1 MSDFAVTHVFF
12 SSRTTHDIYLGY
24 SYKHQDFISLCN
36 HCAHKRVTD
45 IMTDETTLQTHPPAK
60 DDKKPSV
67 SVNTRGPKR
76 QSSNSPNLRGGAP
89 GARSASRGSNKK
101 APISSAVESGSDTAS
116 RKGSESNKTQEHR
129 AKNQAAGGRGQLH
142 RKAQPSAS
150 QGTRTSKDPVSEQ
163 SSSPPPAQNK
173 ELSDALS
180 SLQRVI
186 ADLKTTSPVQQPI
199 GANNTPSMPIA
210 HVQSNLASHAPV
222 FQPGAAGYPGSEQK
236 HRKAVSLGVSNSGF
250 NSFSPHL
257 GAMMEDAEDIGVF
270 EEGEIQ
276 ERHYP
281 QQGQHQPRSQ
291 SQSFLAP
298 RFAALAAQQ
307 EHDLVG
313 PTGRPQLAPGFM
325 FGARKRS
332 SGPMGPPINEEDIGF
347 QFPQQGQQGFAPD
360 ASQQEQTHKR
370 SESGEI
376 TGIMAEQVNLYL
388 VNCPSP
394 FKIMLDRYPKSDRSF
409 TATAT
414 GLVST
419 TTCIQSGSFV
429 SDAWSSLEPSCT

>member
-1 MSDFAVTHVFF
+1 LRDLSVFLC
-12 SSRTTHDIYLGY
+12 SRTTHDIYLGY
-24 SYKHQDFISLCN
+24 NYKQQDFISFCN
-36 HCAHKRVTD
+36 HCAHKRVTN
-45 IMTDETTLQTHPPAK
+45 IMTDEIKPQTHPVK
-60 DDKKPSV
+60 DEKKLSV
-67 SVNTRGPKR
+67 STNTRGPKR

-101 APISSAVESGSDTAS
+101 TPVSSAIESGSDTAS
-116 RKGSESNKTQEHR
+116 RKGSESGKTQEHR
-129 AKNQAAGGRGQLH
+129 IKNQTAGRGPLH

-150 QGTRTSKDPVSEQ
+150 QGARNAKDPGSEQ
-163 SSSPPPAQNK
+163 SSSPVPAQNK

-186 ADLKTTSPVQQPI
+186 ADLKTTSPVQQPV
-199 GANNTPSMPIA
+199 GANNPPSMPTA
-210 HVQSNLASHAPV
+210 HVQSNLASHAPA
-222 FQPGAAGYPGSEQK
+222 FQPGAAGYSGLGADQK

-257 GAMMEDAEDIGVF
+257 GAMMEDAEDTGVF

-276 ERHYP
+276 ERYYP

-307 EHDLVG
+307 EQDLVG

-325 FGARKRS
+325 FGARKR
-332 SGPMGPPINEEDIGF
+332 GPMGPPINEEDIGF
-347 QFPQQGQQGFAPD
+347 QFPQQEQQGFA
-360 ASQQEQTHKR
+360 AEVSQQGQQTHRR

-376 TGIMAEQVNLYL
+376 TGIMAEQVK
-388 VNCPSP
+388 
-394 FKIMLDRYPKSDRSF
+394 F
-409 TATAT
+409 
-414 GLVST
+414 
-419 TTCIQSGSFV
+419 
-429 SDAWSSLEPSCT
+429 

>member
-1 MSDFAVTHVFF
+1 MFDFAVTHVFLP
-12 SSRTTHDIYLGY
+12 SRTTHDIYLGY
-24 SYKHQDFISLCN
+24 NYKQQDFISFGN

-45 IMTDETTLQTHPPAK
+45 IMTDEATPQPHPPVK
-60 DDKKPSV
+60 DEKKLSV
-67 SVNTRGPKR
+67 STNTRGPKR

-89 GARSASRGSNKK
+89 GARSASASRGSNKK
-101 APISSAVESGSDTAS
+101 VPVSSAVESGSDTAS
-116 RKGSESNKTQEHR
+116 RKGSESGKTHV
-129 AKNQAAGGRGQLH
+129 KNPTAGGRGQLH

-150 QGTRTSKDPVSEQ
+150 QGARNSKDPVSEQ
-163 SSSPPPAQNK
+163 SSSPPPTQNK

-199 GANNTPSMPIA
+199 GANNPPSMPIA
-210 HVQSNLASHAPV
+210 HVQSTLASHAPV
-222 FQPGAAGYPGSEQK
+222 FQPGAAGYPGSDQK

-250 NSFSPHL
+250 NAFSPHL

-276 ERHYP
+276 DRQYP

-291 SQSFLAP
+291 SQSFMAP

-307 EHDLVG
+307 EQDLG

-347 QFPQQGQQGFAPD
+347 QFPQQGQQGYAPEV
-360 ASQQEQTHKR
+360 SQQEQTHKR

-376 TGIMAEQVNLYL
+376 TGIMAEQVKSNLL
-388 VNCPSP
+388 VDCPSP
-394 FKIMLDRYPKSDRSF
+394 FKRYARS
-409 TATAT
+409 
-414 GLVST
+414 LSR
-419 TTCIQSGSFV
+419 IR
-429 SDAWSSLEPSCT
+429 

>member
-1 MSDFAVTHVFF
+1 MFDFAVTHVFL
-12 SSRTTHDIYLGY
+12 SYRTTHDIYLGY
-24 SYKHQDFISLCN
+24 NYKQQDFISFGN

-45 IMTDETTLQTHPPAK
+45 IMTDEATPQPHPPVK
-60 DDKKPSV
+60 DEKKLSV
-67 SVNTRGPKR
+67 SANTRGPKR

-101 APISSAVESGSDTAS
+101 APVSSAVESGSDTAS
-116 RKGSESNKTQEHR
+116 RKGSESGKTQEPR
-129 AKNQAAGGRGQLH
+129 VKNQSAGGRGQLH
-142 RKAQPSAS
+142 RKVQPAS
-150 QGTRTSKDPVSEQ
+150 QGARNSKDPVSEQ
-163 SSSPPPAQNK
+163 SSSPPPSQNK
-173 ELSDALS
+173 EFSDALS

-199 GANNTPSMPIA
+199 GANNPPSMPTA

-222 FQPGAAGYPGSEQK
+222 FQPGAAGYPGTDQK
-236 HRKAVSLGVSNSGF
+236 HRKAVSLGVSNSSF

-276 ERHYP
+276 DRQYP

-291 SQSFLAP
+291 SQSFMAP

-307 EHDLVG
+307 EQDLG

-347 QFPQQGQQGFAPD
+347 QFPQQGQQGYAPEV
-360 ASQQEQTHKR
+360 SQHEQGHRR

-376 TGIMAEQVNLYL
+376 TGIMAEQVEFISLA
-388 VNCPSP
+388 NCPSP
-394 FKIMLDRYPKSDRSF
+394 FKRYVRS
-409 TATAT
+409 
-414 GLVST
+414 LSR
-419 TTCIQSGSFV
+419 IR
-429 SDAWSSLEPSCT
+429 

>member
-1 MSDFAVTHVFF
+1 MFNFAVTHVFL

-24 SYKHQDFISLCN
+24 NYKQQEFISFRN

-45 IMTDETTLQTHPPAK
+45 IMTDETTPQTHPPAK
-60 DDKKPSV
+60 DEKKPSV

-89 GARSASRGSNKK
+89 RSASRGSNKK
-101 APISSAVESGSDTAS
+101 APVPSAIESGSDTAS
-116 RKGSESNKTQEHR
+116 RKGSESGKTPEHR
-129 AKNQAAGGRGQLH
+129 KNQATGGRGQLH
-142 RKAQPSAS
+142 RKAQ
-150 QGTRTSKDPVSEQ
+150 RNSKDPGSEQ
-163 SSSPPPAQNK
+163 SSPPPAQNK

-199 GANNTPSMPIA
+199 GANNPPSMPTA

-222 FQPGAAGYPGSEQK
+222 FQPGAAGYPGTDQK

-307 EHDLVG
+307 EQDLVG

-332 SGPMGPPINEEDIGF
+332 TGPMGPPINEEDIGF
-347 QFPQQGQQGFAPD
+347 QFPQQGQQGFAPEV
-360 ASQQEQTHKR
+360 SQQEQTHKR

-376 TGIMAEQVNLYL
+376 TGIMAEQVKFNLL
-388 VNCPSP
+388 VKCPPPS
-394 FKIMLDRYPKSDRSF
+394 KKYVRS
-409 TATAT
+409 
-414 GLVST
+414 LSR
-419 TTCIQSGSFV
+419 IR
-429 SDAWSSLEPSCT
+429 

>member
-1 MSDFAVTHVFF
+1 MFDFAVTHVFL

-24 SYKHQDFISLCN
+24 NYKQQDFKPFCN

-45 IMTDETTLQTHPPAK
+45 IMTDETTPQTHPPAK
-60 DDKKPSV
+60 DDKKLSV
-67 SVNTRGPKR
+67 SANTRGPKR

-89 GARSASRGSNKK
+89 GTRSASRGSNKK
-101 APISSAVESGSDTAS
+101 VPVPSAIESGSDTAS
-116 RKGSESNKTQEHR
+116 RKGSESGKTQEHR
-129 AKNQAAGGRGQLH
+129 VKNQAAGGAGGRGQLH

-150 QGTRTSKDPVSEQ
+150 QGARNSKDPSSEK

-199 GANNTPSMPIA
+199 GVPSMPTT
-210 HVQSNLASHAPV
+210 HVQSNLALHAPA
-222 FQPGAAGYPGSEQK
+222 FQPGVAGYPGSDQK
-236 HRKAVSLGVSNSGF
+236 HRKAVSLGVSNPSF

-281 QQGQHQPRSQ
+281 QPVGQHQPRSQ

-307 EHDLVG
+307 EQDSVG

-347 QFPQQGQQGFAPD
+347 QFPQQVQQGFAPEV
-360 ASQQEQTHKR
+360 SQQEQTHKR

-376 TGIMAEQVNLYL
+376 TGIMAEQVKFNLL

-394 FKIMLDRYPKSDRSF
+394 FKKYVRS
-409 TATAT
+409 
-414 GLVST
+414 LSR
-419 TTCIQSGSFV
+419 IR
-429 SDAWSSLEPSCT
+429 

>member
-1 MSDFAVTHVFF
+1 MFDFAVTHVFL

-24 SYKHQDFISLCN
+24 NYKQQDFISFCN
-36 HCAHKRVTD
+36 LCAHKRVTN
-45 IMTDETTLQTHPPAK
+45 IMTDETTPQTHPPAK
-60 DDKKPSV
+60 DEKKPSV
-67 SVNTRGPKR
+67 SANTRGPKR

-89 GARSASRGSNKK
+89 GARSASRGNNKK
-101 APISSAVESGSDTAS
+101 APVSSAIESGSDTAS
-116 RKGSESNKTQEHR
+116 RKGSESGKTQEHR
-129 AKNQAAGGRGQLH
+129 VKSQAAGGRGQLH

-150 QGTRTSKDPVSEQ
+150 QGARNSKDQGSEQ

-199 GANNTPSMPIA
+199 GANNPPSMPTA
-210 HVQSNLASHAPV
+210 HVQSNLASHAPA
-222 FQPGAAGYPGSEQK
+222 FQPGAAGYPGSDQK
-236 HRKAVSLGVSNSGF
+236 HRKAVSLGVSNSSF

-307 EHDLVG
+307 EQDLVG

-347 QFPQQGQQGFAPD
+347 QFPQQGQQGFAPEVP
-360 ASQQEQTHKR
+360 QQEQTHKR

-376 TGIMAEQVNLYL
+376 TGIMAEQVKHNL
-388 VNCPSP
+388 VDCPSP
-394 FKIMLDRYPKSDRSF
+394 FKRYARS
-409 TATAT
+409 
-414 GLVST
+414 LSR
-419 TTCIQSGSFV
+419 IR
-429 SDAWSSLEPSCT
+429 

>member
-1 MSDFAVTHVFF
+1 MFDFAVTHVFLF
-12 SSRTTHDIYLGY
+12 SRTTHDIYLGY
-24 SYKHQDFISLCN
+24 NHKQQEFISFRN
-36 HCAHKRVTD
+36 HCAHKRVTN
-45 IMTDETTLQTHPPAK
+45 IMTDETTPQTHPPSK
-60 DDKKPSV
+60 DEKKPSV

-89 GARSASRGSNKK
+89 GGRSASRGSNKK
-101 APISSAVESGSDTAS
+101 APVPSAIESGSDTAS
-116 RKGSESNKTQEHR
+116 RKGSENGNKTQ
-129 AKNQAAGGRGQLH
+129 AKNPAGGGRGQPH
-142 RKAQPSAS
+142 RKAQLSAS
-150 QGTRTSKDPVSEQ
+150 QGARNSNEQ
-163 SSSPPPAQNK
+163 SSPPPAQNK

-199 GANNTPSMPIA
+199 GANNPPSMPTA

-222 FQPGAAGYPGSEQK
+222 FQPGAAGYPGTDQK

-307 EHDLVG
+307 EQDLVG

-332 SGPMGPPINEEDIGF
+332 SGPMGPPISEEDIGF
-347 QFPQQGQQGFAPD
+347 QFPQQGQQGFAPEV
-360 ASQQEQTHKR
+360 SQQEQTHKR

-376 TGIMAEQVNLYL
+376 TGIMAEQVKSNLL
-388 VNCPSP
+388 VNCPSLSK
-394 FKIMLDRYPKSDRSF
+394 KIVRS
-409 TATAT
+409 
-414 GLVST
+414 LSR
-419 TTCIQSGSFV
+419 IR
-429 SDAWSSLEPSCT
+429 

>member
-1 MSDFAVTHVFF
+1 
-12 SSRTTHDIYLGY
+12 
-24 SYKHQDFISLCN
+24 
-36 HCAHKRVTD
+36 
-45 IMTDETTLQTHPPAK
+45 MTDETTPQTHPPGK

-67 SVNTRGPKR
+67 SANTRGPKR
-76 QSSNSPNLRGGAP
+76 QSSNSPNLRGGAS
-89 GARSASRGSNKK
+89 GVRSASRGSNKK
-101 APISSAVESGSDTAS
+101 TPVPVSSAIESGSDTAS
-116 RKGSESNKTQEHR
+116 RKGSESGKTQEHR
-129 AKNQAAGGRGQLH
+129 VKNQTAGGRGQLH

-150 QGTRTSKDPVSEQ
+150 QGPRNPKDPGSEQ

-199 GANNTPSMPIA
+199 GPNNPPSMPTV
-210 HVQSNLASHAPV
+210 HVQSTLASHAPA
-222 FQPGAAGYPGSEQK
+222 FQPGAAGYPGADQK

-276 ERHYP
+276 ERQFP

-307 EHDLVG
+307 EQDLVG

-347 QFPQQGQQGFAPD
+347 QFPQQGQQDFAP
-360 ASQQEQTHKR
+360 EVLTHEMGHRK

-376 TGIMAEQVNLYL
+376 TGIMAEQV
-388 VNCPSP
+388 
-394 FKIMLDRYPKSDRSF
+394 KIFFFCESF
-409 TATAT
+409 FTI
-414 GLVST
+414 LNI
-419 TTCIQSGSFV
+419 C
-429 SDAWSSLEPSCT
+429 

>member
-1 MSDFAVTHVFF
+1 MTHVFS

-24 SYKHQDFISLCN
+24 NYKQQDFIPFCN

-45 IMTDETTLQTHPPAK
+45 IMTDEITPQTHPPTK
-60 DDKKPSV
+60 DEKKSSV
-67 SVNTRGPKR
+67 SANARGPKR
-76 QSSNSPNLRGGAP
+76 QSTNSPNLRGGAP
-89 GARSASRGSNKK
+89 GRSASRGTNKK
-101 APISSAVESGSDTAS
+101 APVPAIESGSDTA
-116 RKGSESNKTQEHR
+116 RKGSELGKTQEHR
-129 AKNQAAGGRGQLH
+129 VDRVKNQAAGGRGPQ
-142 RKAQPSAS
+142 RKAQLEPSS
-150 QGTRTSKDPVSEQ
+150 QGARNPKAPGSEQ
-163 SSSPPPAQNK
+163 SSSPAPVQNK

-199 GANNTPSMPIA
+199 GANNPPSMPTA
-210 HVQSNLASHAPV
+210 HVQSNLASHAPP
-222 FQPGAAGYPGSEQK
+222 FQPGAAGYPGLPADQK
-236 HRKAVSLGVSNSGF
+236 HRKAISLGVSNSSF

-257 GAMMEDAEDIGVF
+257 GAMMEDAEDTGVF

-276 ERHYP
+276 ERYHP
-281 QQGQHQPRSQ
+281 HQGQHQPRSQ

-307 EHDLVG
+307 EQDSIG

-325 FGARKRS
+325 FGARKR

-347 QFPQQGQQGFAPD
+347 QFPQQGQQGYAEVP
-360 ASQQEQTHKR
+360 QQEPGHRR

-376 TGIMAEQVNLYL
+376 TGIMAEQVIFNLL
-388 VNCPSP
+388 VNRPSP
-394 FKIMLDRYPKSDRSF
+394 SKNMLDRYPESDRGF

-414 GLVST
+414 SLVPT
-419 TTCIQSGSFV
+419 TACI
-429 SDAWSSLEPSCT
+429 

>member
-1 MSDFAVTHVFF
+1 MTHVFLP
-12 SSRTTHDIYLGY
+12 SRTTHDIYLGY
-24 SYKHQDFISLCN
+24 NYKQQDFISFCN

-45 IMTDETTLQTHPPAK
+45 IMTDEVAPQQHPPVK
-60 DDKKPSV
+60 DEKKPSV
-67 SVNTRGPKR
+67 SANTRGPKR

-89 GARSASRGSNKK
+89 GRSASRGSNSNKK
-101 APISSAVESGSDTAS
+101 APISSAVESGSDTAP
-116 RKGSESNKTQEHR
+116 RKGSESGKPPEHR
-129 AKNQAAGGRGQLH
+129 VKNPGGRGQLH

-150 QGTRTSKDPVSEQ
+150 QGARNSKDPVSEQ

-199 GANNTPSMPIA
+199 GANNPSPMPTT
-210 HVQSNLASHAPV
+210 HVQSNLAMHAPV
-222 FQPGAAGYPGSEQK
+222 FQPGAAGYPGSDQK
-236 HRKAVSLGVSNSGF
+236 HRKAVSLGVSNSSY

-276 ERHYP
+276 ERQNP

-291 SQSFLAP
+291 SQSFMAP

-307 EHDLVG
+307 EQDLG

-347 QFPQQGQQGFAPD
+347 QFPQQGQQGFEPEL
-360 ASQQEQTHKR
+360 SVHEQGHRR

-376 TGIMAEQVNLYL
+376 TGIMAEQVKFNL
-388 VNCPSP
+388 VVDCPSP
-394 FKIMLDRYPKSDRSF
+394 F
-409 TATAT
+409 
-414 GLVST
+414 
-419 TTCIQSGSFV
+419 
-429 SDAWSSLEPSCT
+429 

>member
-1 MSDFAVTHVFF
+1 MFDVAVTHVFLP
-12 SSRTTHDIYLGY
+12 SRTAHDIYLGY
-24 SYKHQDFISLCN
+24 NYKQQDFISFCN

-45 IMTDETTLQTHPPAK
+45 IMTDEATPQTHPPVK
-60 DDKKPSV
+60 DEKKPSV
-67 SVNTRGPKR
+67 SANTRGPKK
-76 QSSNSPNLRGGAP
+76 QSSNSPNLRGGAT
-89 GARSASRGSNKK
+89 GVRSASRGSNKK
-101 APISSAVESGSDTAS
+101 APVPSAIESGSDTAS
-116 RKGSESNKTQEHR
+116 RKGSESGKTQEQR
-129 AKNQAAGGRGQLH
+129 VKNQAAGGRGQLH
-142 RKAQPSAS
+142 RKAQPSTS
-150 QGTRTSKDPVSEQ
+150 QGARNSKDPVSEQ

-186 ADLKTTSPVQQPI
+186 ADLKSTSPVQQPI
-199 GANNTPSMPIA
+199 GANNPPSMPTA

-236 HRKAVSLGVSNSGF
+236 HRKAVSLGVSNSSF

-276 ERHYP
+276 ERQFP

-291 SQSFLAP
+291 SQSFMAP

-307 EHDLVG
+307 EQDLG

-332 SGPMGPPINEEDIGF
+332 SPMGPPINEEDIGF
-347 QFPQQGQQGFAPD
+347 QFPQQGQQGYAPEV
-360 ASQQEQTHKR
+360 SQHEQGHRR

-376 TGIMAEQVNLYL
+376 TGIMAEQVEFISLA
-388 VNCPSP
+388 NCPSA
-394 FKIMLDRYPKSDRSF
+394 FKRYVRS
-409 TATAT
+409 
-414 GLVST
+414 LSR
-419 TTCIQSGSFV
+419 IR
-429 SDAWSSLEPSCT
+429 